1 LKGSLHLGLA
11 VLSDVSVTGSLDGS
25 VRFCVVLAGTVL
37 GSVFV
42 GALKV
47 SVVRLVPFESL
58 VLVTTVA
65 TMIGSIAVN
74 ELLFREAVEIA
85 VLDGPLGFEGTVG

>member
-1 LKGSLHLGLA
+1 
-11 VLSDVSVTGSLDGS
+11 
-25 VRFCVVLAGTVL
+25 
-37 GSVFV
+37 
-42 GALKV
+42 
-47 SVVRLVPFESL
+47 VRLVPFESL